1 MSELV
6 ISYYNKRFGEN
17 IDSAYIHL
25 VREIGEI
32 ALAIEKENTE
42 HAKLKITEAAA
53 LLEYMA
59 SKYKFNLDSNIR
71 LVYSRK
77 MHAITRLDNKS

>member
-1 MSELV
+1 MNQLV
-6 ISYYNKRFGEN
+6 INYYKKRFGEN
-17 IDSAYIHL
+17 INSAYIHL

-32 ALAIEKENTE
+32 ALAIEKGNTE

-53 LLEYMA
+53 LLKYMA
-59 SKYKFNLDSNIR
+59 SKYKFNLDSNMQ

-77 MHAITRLDNKS
+77 MDTITRLGHK

>member
-6 ISYYNKRFGEN
+6 VSYYSKRFGGN
-17 IDSAYIHL
+17 INSAYIHL

-59 SKYKFNLDSNIR
+59 SKYKFNLDSNIK

-77 MHAITRLDNKS
+77 MDTVTRLSNKS